1 MIKPEY
7 QNEPYTYTI
16 ELAKIYRDNQTQ
28 YLITDEGNFEL
39 FFTLSKESFVYK
51 NFLGK
56 FIHTGFKDS
65 VQFFDQTYSNVYQV
79 YWLPNRDFI
88 GSDKEPYWKEKNTRL
103 IWLNE
108 NFEILRLGIIN
119 RSGYYRVFEK

>member
-1 MIKPEY
+1 M
-7 QNEPYTYTI
+7 N
-16 ELAKIYRDNQTQ
+16 L
-28 YLITDEGNFEL
+28 
-39 FFTLSKESFVYK
+39 SFVYK